1 MKVIKSNRK
10 IYYKTVK
17 DSLPSYI
24 VSEKSNTRRRYL
36 VALRETKYT
45 YKAPKRPVPSFEELA
60 TLSKESF
67 TLI

>member
-1 MKVIKSNRK
+1 MKVNKSNRK

-36 VALRETKYT
+36 VALRETKYI
-45 YKAPKRPVPSFEELA
+45 YKAPKRLVPSFEELA

-67 TLI
+67 TLL